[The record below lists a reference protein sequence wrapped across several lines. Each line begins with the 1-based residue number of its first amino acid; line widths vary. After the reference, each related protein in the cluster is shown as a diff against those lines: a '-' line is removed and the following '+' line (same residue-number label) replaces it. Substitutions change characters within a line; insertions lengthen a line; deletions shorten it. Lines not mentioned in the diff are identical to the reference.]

1 MYLAPWQIF
10 AGGCVCGIF
19 ISLAVLLI
27 VVLRIAFKSG
37 VKVERGES
45 KKDE

>member
-19 ISLAVLLI
+19 ISLTVLLI

-37 VKVERGES
+37 VKIEKEED